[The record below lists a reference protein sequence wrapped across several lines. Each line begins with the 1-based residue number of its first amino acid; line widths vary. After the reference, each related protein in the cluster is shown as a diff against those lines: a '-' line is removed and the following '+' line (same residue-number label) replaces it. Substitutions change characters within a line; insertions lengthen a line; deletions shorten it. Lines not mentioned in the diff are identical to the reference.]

1 MAAEGGR
8 IQTIDFWRGIAL
20 ATIFVNHIP
29 GNVFEQFTPR
39 NFGFSDASE
48 IFVLLAGIAT
58 AFAYGS
64 RASIAAMPRLSL
76 KIVIRAFQI
85 YMAHIVT
92 IVACGAIICLFMLR
106 LEDPRIL
113 EAMQFDGI
121 VSDPVSALVGLATLG
136 LQPPYMN
143 ILPLYVV
150 LLAMTPGFVALAA
163 WSGRVALLAS
173 GGLYVGAQLLSLK
186 LWSFPGADTWFF
198 NPLAWQFLF
207 VIGLV
212 IGGHVHTH
220 GLPQPRRWLVA
231 VGLALLAGALV
242 VTRME
247 LFGTFDFS
255 PLPRFIWD
263 FDKTNLSLPRLG
275 HVLVLAV
282 VLCALPTERWLATA
296 GRANPFTIMGRHS
309 LPIFAAGTVLSII
322 GQLLRIA
329 NVGDVAVDYAF
340 IPAGLI
346 FLMGVAWVLEWND
359 RGLRRPALAAR

>member
-1 MAAEGGR
+1 MAPEGGR
-8 IQTIDFWRGIAL
+8 IQTIDFWRGVAL

-29 GNVFEQFTPR
+29 GNIFEQFTPR

-64 RASIAAMPRLSL
+64 RATPATMPRLSL

-85 YMAHIVT
+85 YMTHIVT
-92 IVACGAIICLFMLR
+92 IVACGAIICFAMLR
-106 LEDPRIL
+106 LEDPRVL

-121 VSDPVSALVGLATLG
+121 VNDSVSALVGLATLG

-143 ILPLYVV
+143 ILPLYVALLV
-150 LLAMTPGFVALAA
+150 MAPFFIMLCAWSSRAALLISGALYVVTQLLA
-163 WSGRVALLAS
+163 
-173 GGLYVGAQLLSLK
+173 LK

-207 VIGLV
+207 VIGLC
-212 IGGHVHTH
+212 IGKQIHAH
-220 GLPQPRRWLVA
+220 GLPRPSRWLVGA
-231 VGLALLAGALV
+231 GLVFLAGALV
-242 VTRME
+242 ATRMQV
-247 LFGTFDFS
+247 FGTFDLS

-263 FDKTNLSLPRLG
+263 FDKTNLSLPRLA
-275 HVLVLAV
+275 HVLVLAA
-282 VLCALPTERWLATA
+282 VLCALPTERWLGTA
-296 GRANPFTIMGRHS
+296 APNPLTLMGRHS
-309 LPIFAAGTVLSII
+309 LPIFATGTILSII

-340 IPAGLI
+340 IPAGL
-346 FLMGVAWVLEWND
+346 LAMMGLAWVLEWND
-359 RGLRRPALAAR
+359 RGLQRHALPAR